1 MTKTPKQFKE
11 ENLNKSDG
19 YFTCNRV
26 FSYKQWFDEERTIY
40 VAAEY
45 DGHSWEAIH
54 AEYADTG
61 EAYEMVCT
69 RGNSK
74 SDLIDMIEGC

>member
-1 MTKTPKQFKE
+1 MTKTLKQFKS
-11 ENLNKSDG
+11 ENLGKSNG
-19 YFTCNRV
+19 CFTCNRV

-45 DGHSWEAIH
+45 DGCSWEAIY

-61 EAYEMVCT
+61 EEYEMVCT

-74 SDLIDMIEGC
+74 KDLIDMIEGC